1 VKRYLPVLLT
11 LVLLAGCA
19 GREQGTVEPDP
30 APPAVESPT
39 PAPEPEPALIDPE
52 PEPAP
57 AAPALTSDSVYPL
70 SPPANPLWAGPV
82 AVVVENSPAAR
93 PQSGLRQA
101 DLVVETL
108 TEAEIT
114 RFFTLFWSDPVAKI
128 GPVRSARQ
136 GFVDMADAYNT
147 PFAHVGGSAEALA
160 MLQAV
165 WGPRNLDEIYSAGG
179 YFYRSGDREA
189 PHNVYTNTD
198 LLGQAV
204 IDRGIDMTPVPTTV
218 RDSAVPVPG
227 EALTVDI
234 DWHRLN
240 HARWVWEE
248 GRYVRYTDGE
258 RHLDESGEPLE
269 AVNLLF
275 LEVGGVNRGV
285 DLGWTLYLSDG
296 GPATVVVAGHQYE
309 GWWRLEPGGFVLY
322 PAEGSQLPLL
332 APGPTWAHLITAES
346 DYTISSAPVE

>member
-1 VKRYLPVLLT
+1 MLLA

-19 GREQGTVEPDP
+19 GRESGPVEPEP
-30 APPAVESPT
+30 APPVVENPSPA
-39 PAPEPEPALIDPE
+39 PAPEPEPATPE
-52 PEPAP
+52 PDPAP
-57 AAPALTSDSVYPL
+57 AAPTLTADPVYPL
-70 SPPANPLWAGPV
+70 APPSHPLWAGPV
-82 AVVVENSPAAR
+82 AVVVENSPSAR

-114 RFFTLFWSDPVAKI
+114 RFFTLFWSAPAGKI

-160 MLQAV
+160 MLEAA
-165 WGPRNLDEIYSAGG
+165 WGPRNLDEIYNAGG
-179 YFYRSGDREA
+179 YFYRSADREA

-204 IDRGIDMTPVPTTV
+204 ADRGIDMTTVPTTA
-218 RDSAVPVPG
+218 RDGAVPAPG
-227 EALTVDI
+227 EALDVAI

-240 HARWVWEE
+240 HARWVWED

-258 RHLDESGEPLE
+258 RHLDETGEPLE

-275 LEVGGVNRGV
+275 LQVGGVNRGV
-285 DLGWTLYLSDG
+285 DLGWTLYLWDG
-296 GPATVVVAGHQYE
+296 GPATVLVAGHRYE

-322 PAEGSQLPLL
+322 PAEGGQLPLL
-332 APGPTWAHLITAES
+332 APGQTWAHLITDES
-346 DYTISSAPVE
+346 DFTISAAALE

>member
-1 VKRYLPVLLT
+1 MLT
-11 LVLLAGCA
+11 FVLLAGCA
-19 GREQGTVEPDP
+19 GRETGPVEPNP

-39 PAPEPEPALIDPE
+39 PTPEPEPTTPE
-52 PEPAP
+52 PDPGP
-57 AAPALTSDSVYPL
+57 AAPTLTADPVYPL
-70 SPPANPLWAGPV
+70 SPPSDPLWAGPV
-82 AVVVENSPAAR
+82 AVVVENSPSAR

-114 RFFTLFWSDPVAKI
+114 RFFTLFWSAPAGKI

-147 PFAHVGGSAEALA
+147 PFAHVGGSAEALG
-160 MLQAV
+160 MLQAA

-204 IDRGIDMTPVPTTV
+204 VDRGIDMTTVPTTA
-218 RDSAVPVPG
+218 RDGAVPAPG
-227 EALTVDI
+227 EALAVDI
-234 DWHRLN
+234 NWHRLN
-240 HARWVWEE
+240 QARWVWED
-248 GRYVRYTDGE
+248 GRYVRYTDGV
-258 RHLDESGEPLE
+258 RHLDESGAPLE

-285 DLGWTLYLSDG
+285 DLGWTLYLWDG
-296 GPATVVVAGHQYE
+296 GPATVLVAGHQYE
-309 GWWRLEPGGFVLY
+309 GTWRLEPGGFVLY
-322 PAEGSQLPLL
+322 PEEGGQLPLL
-332 APGPTWAHLITAES
+332 APGPTWAHMITAES
-346 DYTISSAPVE
+346 DYAISAAPAE